1 MITDS
6 DYKKIYDEPNVTVE
20 GFGEEE
26 FLKTAP
32 LIQKFIRSYM
42 SKNTSD
48 AEWLTKTL
56 AENLPNESPEEIS
69 AITQEISGNVAKF
82 DEILSAGK
90 AARMSGLSP
99 EEWIADNIQT
109 AAVGLSSQDF
119 GDRLAQLDAV
129 IHHSNEELAKTLT
142 TKSGSINMNPN
153 LDGLLVETA
162 HANSF
167 NRAATLSNAPLE
179 AHVLHSTGKNSVDIG
194 IYDKTTGKLTQ
205 RYQLKYYSD
214 AQKTIAAIKA
224 GDYRGQRIIVPPEQL
239 DEVRKAFPNR
249 KIYSAIECGDI
260 KSKPLTKSE
269 IKNEQKKIQGGKEI
283 PVTDWTAYDGR
294 DLAFHLGKEIVF
306 SAAAS
311 AAMGAGFS
319 VAKKILSGE
328 EIQADEVIADALK
341 SGADEGIKTAVGAA
355 LTVAAKRGAIP
366 ALAKVSA
373 RTISNLACKAVE
385 TIKIIGDFL
394 SGEISGEEAV
404 KRLFWLAASSYVL
417 ELATGSLGAA
427 GLGATML
434 GFVPIIFS
442 PIGVTVAIAT
452 AVVIGVIAFGDTLLD
467 FAGNF
472 FEATS
477 EILSDI
483 WDCVTTVAEG
493 IGEAIGSFVDWLL
506 D

>member
-1 MITDS
+1 MITDNN
-6 DYKKIYDEPNVTVE
+6 YKKIYDEPNVTVE
-20 GFGEEE
+20 GFGEKE

-42 SKNTSD
+42 SKTISD
-48 AEWLTKTL
+48 AEWLTQTL

-69 AITQEISGNVAKF
+69 AIAQEISSNVAKF

-90 AARMSGLSP
+90 AARMSGFTP
-99 EEWIADNIQT
+99 EEWIVDNLQT

-119 GDRLAQLDAV
+119 GDRLAQLDAT

-142 TKSGSINMNPN
+142 TKSGSINMNSN

-167 NRAATLSNAPLE
+167 NHAATLNNSPLE
-179 AHVLHSTGKNSVDIG
+179 ARVLHSTGKNSVDIG
-194 IYDKTTGKLTQ
+194 IYNNTTGKLTQ

-224 GDYRGQRIIVPPEQL
+224 GDYRGQRIIVPSEQL

-249 KIYSAIECGDI
+249 KISDCIEFNGI

-269 IKNEQKKIQGGKEI
+269 MKNEQKKIQGDKEI
-283 PVTDWTAYDGR
+283 PAVDWTVYDGR
-294 DLAFHLGKEIVF
+294 DLAFQLGKEVAF
-306 SAAAS
+306 STAAGTAI
-311 AAMGAGFS
+311 GAVFS

-341 SGADEGIKTAVGAA
+341 SGADEGIKTATGAA

-385 TIKIIGDFL
+385 TIKI
-394 SGEISGEEAV
+394 SGKKVI
-404 KRLFWLAASSYVL
+404 KRLFWRHRV
-417 ELATGSLGAA
+417 
-427 GLGATML
+427 M
-434 GFVPIIFS
+434 FW
-442 PIGVTVAIAT
+442 
-452 AVVIGVIAFGDTLLD
+452 
-467 FAGNF
+467 N
-472 FEATS
+472 
-477 EILSDI
+477 
-483 WDCVTTVAEG
+483 
-493 IGEAIGSFVDWLL
+493 
-506 D
+506 